1 MVLTL
6 CSDPNDL
13 CNKLSLV
20 LAKTISEKLKP
31 SMSQLFRNANADK
44 HMSLDLSKLAS
55 CVFPE
60 LNGDPV
66 DFVFEYDKEFV
77 SKVNSNLKKIGS
89 LQDDIQQLRNKLRAC
104 SKKGENTRRDQT
116 KLKDTLSYVED
127 EINKNRNEGLLVST
141 PSASTESIST
151 TNDAVLAYCISNEQ
165 KIIEL
170 EQAAALSSN
179 QLKEASARV
188 ADLKEQIS
196 KYSSKTREDIDDL
209 SYLIDAINQYGRRN
223 ILIIEGMRWLMGED
237 TNKIVIRLFR
247 AMGINIGLRDLDR
260 SHRLYRR
267 GNRSKPPP
275 IYVKFVSH
283 DLKQLIYNQ
292 RDMFRQMSGFKS
304 IFINENL
311 TFTRTKLFQKVRKM
325 PLWHSWTN
333 DGKIYLSL
341 KSNPN
346 VIEVIEN
353 ENDLILFY
361 EVYS

>member
-1 MVLTL
+1 M
-6 CSDPNDL
+6 
-13 CNKLSLV
+13 
-20 LAKTISEKLKP
+20 
-31 SMSQLFRNANADK
+31 
-44 HMSLDLSKLAS
+44 
-55 CVFPE
+55 
-60 LNGDPV
+60 
-66 DFVFEYDKEFV
+66 
-77 SKVNSNLKKIGS
+77 
-89 LQDDIQQLRNKLRAC
+89 
-104 SKKGENTRRDQT
+104 
-116 KLKDTLSYVED
+116 
-127 EINKNRNEGLLVST
+127 
-141 PSASTESIST
+141 
-151 TNDAVLAYCISNEQ
+151 
-165 KIIEL
+165 
-170 EQAAALSSN
+170 SSN

-188 ADLKEQIS
+188 ADLKEQLS
-196 KYSSKTREDIDDL
+196 QFSSKTREDIDDL

-353 ENDLILFY
+353 ENDLIFFY